1 VPIPQELVRSPTLD
15 DAEVIRRVLA
25 GEVELFEVLLRRHDP
40 RVYRTVRSILRDEDE
55 AEDAMQA
62 AWVRAYHHLAEW
74 AGASS
79 FSTWLVR
86 IAANEALGRLRKRA
100 RVVPLQ
106 PRGDD
111 DSGEADGGIMDPRA
125 DDPEERA
132 AAHEAVRLLER
143 AVDELAPPY
152 RSVYVLRELEELST
166 AETAEA
172 LGLGEDA
179 VKVRLHRAR
188 AMLRRSLGSAID
200 RAAKDAFPF
209 LAPRCNRLVDRVM
222 AQITGKPPR
231 AA

>member
-1 VPIPQELVRSPTLD
+1 MPVTKELVKSPALD

-25 GEVELFEVLLRRHDP
+25 GEVALFEVLLRRHDP

-62 AWVRAYHHLAEW
+62 AWVRAYQHLGEW

-100 RVVPLQ
+100 RVVSLSPD
-106 PRGDD
+106 GD
-111 DSGEADGGIMDPRA
+111 GEAEGGVVMVDPRA
-125 DDPEERA
+125 EDPEERA
-132 AAHEAVRLLER
+132 AAHEAVRFLER
-143 AVDELAPPY
+143 AVDELPPAY
-152 RSVYVLRELEELST
+152 RSVYVLREMEELST

-188 AMLRRSLGSAID
+188 AMLRRSLGAAID

-209 LAPRCNRLVDRVM
+209 LAPRCNRLVARVM
-222 AQITGKPPR
+222 AAISGEPPG